1 LSRKLTT
8 EERRERK
15 AAALAL
21 YVKQVG
27 RKAQKGVE
35 PNDRRHNKEVE
46 RRAKRMSP
54 IEFDALLR
62 ADDA

>member
-1 LSRKLTT
+1 MAGKRTA
-8 EERRERK
+8 EERAARA

-35 PNDRRHNKEVE
+35 PNDRRHDREVE
-46 RRAKRMSP
+46 RAARRMSP
-54 IEFDALLR
+54 LRFDALLR
-62 ADDA
+62 AGDE